1 MERREETCTKRRISG
16 KKGRKQGRGRLG
28 EKKEEGKRGRRFEEK
43 REE

>member
-28 EKKEEGKRGRRFEEK
+28 EEKVRGKKI
-43 REE
+43 